1 MSFISKK
8 NLTDWLDNMGK
19 VVNLVAPRMIEDVLL
34 YKKVED
40 SSEIVWD
47 YILPVQSIK
56 EVFFP
61 PTERLLTIHKNGDGV
76 QLAEN
81 LYQDQTLVFG
91 VRPCDARGMLALDAL
106 FLETDPVDNY
116 YAARRK
122 NTTLVGLACKEMGD
136 TCFCTSV
143 GGSPHDTTGLDMILY
158 EVDGGYLVKA
168 ITEKG
173 IGLLGGLKLEEKE
186 IKNPAPPSSETIP
199 LPEGDAW
206 PASFKAPFW
215 ANLSERCLSCRIC
228 AYVCPTCRC
237 FDVRDEPLPASNGGA
252 DYERIRCW
260 DSCAGEVY
268 RRIAGGHNPREAKGD
283 RLRNRFM
290 CKFYYYAEQYGPT
303 ACTGCGRCIQSC
315 PVNIDITEVL
325 GLVAE
330 VANDAK

>member
-1 MSFISKK
+1 MNFISKK
-8 NLTDWLDNMGK
+8 NLTAWLDKMGEMA
-19 VVNLVAPRMIEDVLL
+19 NLVAPKMVEDVLL
-34 YKKVED
+34 YKKVEN

-76 QLAEN
+76 KLAEN
-81 LYQDQTLVFG
+81 LHKDQTLVFG
-91 VRPCDARGMLALDAL
+91 LRPCDARGMLALDAL
-106 FLETDPVDNY
+106 FLETDPVDSY

-122 NTTLVGLACKEMGD
+122 NTTLIGLSCKEMGD

-143 GGSPHDTTGLDMILY
+143 GGGPQDTTGMDVMLT
-158 EVDGGYLVKA
+158 EVDGGYLVEA
-168 ITEKG
+168 LTEKG
-173 IGLLGGLKLEEKE
+173 TGLLGGLKLEDKAVEK
-186 IKNPAPPSSETIP
+186 PAPPSGEIIP

-206 PASFKAPFW
+206 PESFKSPFW

-237 FDVRDEPLPASNGGA
+237 FDVRDEPLPGSNGGD

-268 RRIAGGHNPREAKGD
+268 RRIAGGHNPREAKGE
-283 RLRNRFM
+283 RLRNRFL

-303 ACTGCGRCIQSC
+303 ACSGCGRCIQSC

-325 GLVAE
+325 GAVAE
-330 VANDAK
+330 ATHDAK